1 MSFDFKVS
9 NQIWRYDTDL
19 GSFIVKWMQAPDALY
34 GHQDA
39 ASRLELV
46 GQVVAALR
54 QAGLPVEEILPRA
67 DGAFIARDEGGL
79 TRVFRLEQTGPADAA
94 LAVRSL
100 RELHRNGLAATPAA
114 LRAQLEGHT
123 TFYPLATIA
132 HELPAV
138 RQFAERENLSDI
150 LADWELVEWAV
161 ASSIAYRHRSQPR
174 KAIVHTDAH
183 PNNVLFSN
191 GRAILID
198 CDNVVID
205 YPFQCLG
212 FTILRF
218 YLSAADRS
226 SRRLAAATQA
236 HGDGDPAF
244 IADLVHGMLS
254 LETAKSVRI
263 LFRVMRTG
271 TYANFVD
278 NVSRLH
284 IANLNAIAPL
294 FRDYCCDA

>member
-1 MSFDFKVS
+1 MRCTATRTPPQGSSWSGRSLQRCAKLACLS
-9 NQIWRYDTDL
+9 RKSCLAPTEL
-19 GSFIVKWMQAPDALY
+19 LSRATRAGSRGSFGWNRPGRQMLR
-34 GHQDA
+34 
-39 ASRLELV
+39 SRSDHC
-46 GQVVAALR
+46 GSC
-54 QAGLPVEEILPRA
+54 
-67 DGAFIARDEGGL
+67 
-79 TRVFRLEQTGPADAA
+79 TGT
-94 LAVRSL
+94 
-100 RELHRNGLAATPAA
+100 GLAATPAA